1 MRRFVFA
8 IVILIGGFAVSNQA
22 HAVVCAN
29 GVYRAGCAGPNG
41 GWSPENTIITVITDR
56 ITGVSTALL
65 VYTAQVVLVL
75 MGRQSSADPTKAI
88 AVC

>member
-1 MRRFVFA
+1 MPWFVPMA
-8 IVILIGGFAVSNQA
+8 STEQVALDPMA
-22 HAVVCAN
+22 
-29 GVYRAGCAGPNG
+29 R
-41 GWSPENTIITVITDR
+41 WSPENTIITVITDR